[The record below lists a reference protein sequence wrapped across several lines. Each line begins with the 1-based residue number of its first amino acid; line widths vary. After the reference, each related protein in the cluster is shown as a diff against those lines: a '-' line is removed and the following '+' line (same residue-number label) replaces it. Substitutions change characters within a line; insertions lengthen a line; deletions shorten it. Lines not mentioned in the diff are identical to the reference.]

1 MHLSDEQLNEY
12 LDNETDDRAQ
22 IELHLA
28 ACAECSTRLFVLQEL
43 FHEIESLP
51 ELNISPEFAARFA
64 PSQNLSLWPLRALVL
79 TVTLQV
85 ALAAVAMIVAAPFVM
100 QFLSHYASGIP
111 APSFGELFLQIQ
123 RQWAAWLDML
133 STFQVPSIPTLP
145 VLEISGLMLTLALL
159 SASLL
164 WLIGNGLLL
173 RSQMK

>member
-12 LDNETDDRAQ
+12 LDNETDERAQ
-22 IELHLA
+22 IELHLDT
-28 ACAECSTRLFVLQEL
+28 CADCSRRLVAMQEL

-51 ELNISPEFAARFA
+51 EFDITPDFAARFV
-64 PSQNLSLWPLRALVL
+64 PSQNLSLRLPRSLAL

-100 QFLSHYASGIP
+100 QFLSPYASGIA
-111 APSFGELFLQIQ
+111 APSFSDLFLQVQ

-133 STFQVPSIPTLP
+133 STFQVPSIPTFP
-145 VLEISGLMLTLALL
+145 ALEISGLMLTLTLL
-159 SASLL
+159 SALLL